1 MGSYAF
7 ENLEVWKES
16 RQLVLMIYRIQNTFP
31 SFEKFGLGDQIR
43 RAAVSVSSNIVEGNA
58 RYSTKEQIHFIEIAI
73 GSLMEVYC
81 QLILAFD
88 LEYITADQLSE
99 CDDKIGIILKMLK
112 GMRCKKIKMQG
123 KAGE

>member
-1 MGSYAF
+1 
-7 ENLEVWKES
+7 
-16 RQLVLMIYRIQNTFP
+16 
-31 SFEKFGLGDQIR
+31 
-43 RAAVSVSSNIVEGNA
+43 
-58 RYSTKEQIHFIEIAI
+58 
-73 GSLMEVYC
+73 MEVYC

-112 GMRCKKIKMQG
+112 GMRCQKIKMQG

>member
-43 RAAVSVSSNIVEGNA
+43 RAAVSVPSNIVEGNA